1 MYLLEIKKNFIVQE
15 DVGHW
20 GNAENNQLKPATK
33 EQCDLLFQKMY
44 EAGYEWD
51 AEKKELKL
59 LITNGDDFFE
69 SENCEQKPSW
79 SEEDEKNF
87 DRICA
92 LIHSAA
98 YKNYDVDEDGNE
110 CGEYA
115 NIKEWFKKLKDRV
128 QPQITWKPNDT
139 NTTSGTS
146 NWPNYLKG

>member
-1 MYLLEIKKNFIVQE
+1 MI
-15 DVGHW
+15 
-20 GNAENNQLKPATK
+20 
-33 EQCDLLFQKMY
+33 
-44 EAGYEWD
+44 
-51 AEKKELKL
+51 
-59 LITNGDDFFE
+59 FFE